1 MCLPETGYL
10 PPRSLF
16 VYVENTHTHLPK
28 VVRDTGRTG
37 CEMNSDASALSPP
50 PPYICT
56 TILSTNPP
64 FCVTHSVE
72 ILIISG

>member
-50 PPYICT
+50 PPLHLYNDS
-56 TILSTNPP
+56 LYKST
-64 FCVTHSVE
+64 FLCDSFR
-72 ILIISG
+72 